1 MRTKTWKLA
10 ILSLVAAAAFTSCD
24 NDDDYYYV
32 AGGDAWLSY
41 GNLEAIDN
49 GGYSKYAIRRDDGS
63 RLIINDGIALRSEDA
78 KEGMRVYTHYG
89 ILASERDDSSLDG
102 GMNYYIRL
110 YGIQD
115 VLTKAP
121 VLQSFINGN
130 EQHRTDSI
138 GNDPINVSEAWFGG
152 NYLNMEFYIPV
163 KGNSSTAHFIN
174 LVVDDVAP
182 ATNDTVYV
190 TLRHNA
196 YDDKPGEGRVPGD
209 YRWAWGNVSFDLTS
223 LLPEGATS
231 VPVKLTWTGYKGGNF
246 GETEVHTESGV
257 FTLSAATKA
266 LAGGLNDSRSNA
278 ESATAQTPT
287 VTCR

>member
-1 MRTKTWKLA
+1 MKTRTFIVGL
-10 ILSLVAAAAFTSCD
+10 LSLLTLPTFIACDDDDFTYYTDMATVENEDGRLILQSDNCGELIPENPGLLASFDADNENQRIIAAFNFIDKD
-24 NDDDYYYV
+24 NR
-32 AGGDAWLSY
+32 SNY
-41 GNLEAIDN
+41 GVE
-49 GGYSKYAIRRDDGS
+49 
-63 RLIINDGIALRSEDA
+63 
-78 KEGMRVYTHYG
+78 
-89 ILASERDDSSLDG
+89 
-102 GMNYYIRL
+102 L
-110 YGIQD
+110 YDIYR
-115 VLTKAP
+115 VLTKDVYQMPADDETK
-121 VLQSFINGN
+121 N
-130 EQHRTDSI
+130 DSI

-209 YRWAWGNVSFDLTS
+209 YRWAWGNVSFDLAS

-257 FTLSAATKA
+257 FTLSAETKA

>member
-1 MRTKTWKLA
+1 MRTYKKSI
-10 ILSLVAAAAFTSCD
+10 ILTVAVIAAVTAYPQD
-24 NDDDYYYV
+24 
-32 AGGDAWLSY
+32 
-41 GNLEAIDN
+41 GNN
-49 GGYSKYAIRRDDGS
+49 GELQKSIVIEKDFVPV
-63 RLIINDGIALRSEDA
+63 ETDA
-78 KEGMRVYTHYG
+78 KKM
-89 ILASERDDSSLDG
+89 
-102 GMNYYIRL
+102 
-110 YGIQD
+110 D
-115 VLTKAP
+115 VLPQEAP
-121 VLQSFINGN
+121 FTAVRTELSFSDWAVPATV
-130 EQHRTDSI
+130 EPMLLRQAPMKYS
-138 GNDPINVSEAWFGG
+138 DPSLAPYRKRGYAGFAAG

-257 FTLSAATKA
+257 FTLSAETKA